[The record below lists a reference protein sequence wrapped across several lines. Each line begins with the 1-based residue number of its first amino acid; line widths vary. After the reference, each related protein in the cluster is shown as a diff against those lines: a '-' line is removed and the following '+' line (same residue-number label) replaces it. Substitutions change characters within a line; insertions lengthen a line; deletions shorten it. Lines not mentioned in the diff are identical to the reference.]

1 MVKSGKSQSYADT
14 RATLILRVGIKS
26 HFIRKSTQCFANVI
40 DGVNFRS
47 YLGKH
52 SDWAS
57 PSNERM
63 RRFDSL
69 KGHSSAPLCKLLYAS
84 RPIISEMERVGVTG
98 LFLSPYCPHNPP
110 PKWFCVILI
119 KKKKPRLITL

>member
-1 MVKSGKSQSYADT
+1 MMESGKVKDANT
-14 RATLILRVGIKS
+14 RATLILGVGIKS
-26 HFIRKSTQCFANVI
+26 HFTRKSTQCFANVI

-69 KGHSSAPLCKLLYAS
+69 KDHSSAPLCKLLYAS
-84 RPIISEMERVGVTG
+84 RPIISEIKRVG
-98 LFLSPYCPHNPP
+98 FSPRRPL
-110 PKWFCVILI
+110 VRIILI
-119 KKKKPRLITL
+119 RKKTLSHYFMKILRDATT